1 MAITKFV
8 NGGTIAGKD
17 GETLTRCYGCEQ
29 PYLELS
35 QLDTK
40 RNGKLGAESEATR
53 RTGSLSMILSDSVKA
68 AFSITTS
75 ETWNSVVS
83 TTLLMM
89 TFVLM

>member
-1 MAITKFV
+1 MARIKFF

-17 GETLTRCYGCEQ
+17 GETLTRCYVCEQ

-40 RNGKLGAESEATR
+40 RNGKLGAESKAAR
-53 RTGSLSMILSDSVKA
+53 RTGSLSMILSGSVKA
-68 AFSITTS
+68 AFSINTS
-75 ETWNSVVS
+75 ESWNSVVS
-83 TTLLMM
+83 TTLLMV